1 MRWRH
6 WFRDEREQDIERE
19 IRGHLELEA
28 EDHREAG
35 LTPENATY
43 AARRAFGNRALVS
56 EDTRAVW
63 GTPSL
68 DALVQDLRYAIRT
81 MRRAPG
87 FAAIAVGSSALG
99 IGACSLIFAI
109 LNFAVLRPLPVDEP
123 GKLLSVSEVDRR
135 TGQAGGSLSYP
146 DFRDMRQARAF
157 EGLAASDPLL
167 PASIGSQGDP
177 QRQWGALVTA
187 NYFAVVKPGFAAGRG
202 FDPSRDD
209 TPGEPRV
216 VVLSHDLW
224 RTRFGSDP
232 GIVGR
237 SISINKRAATVIG
250 VTEAGFQGTDVGIVA
265 EFWIPFSMIDEI
277 GPRSGAISTNR
288 TRYWL
293 GAVARLRAGVD
304 VHAARA
310 ELGVMAGTLNTTFGR
325 DESRSFHL
333 EQAGQI
339 NPELRRTALTF
350 FWLFLGATFLVLL
363 TACANVANL
372 LLGRA
377 AARRREIAARMALGA
392 SRGRLLRQLLTESLV
407 LSLLG
412 GAGGWII
419 AAYGASLTRL
429 VRVPFA
435 WPLDLSIPLDYRVL
449 IFCLGLSLVT
459 GIVFGLVP
467 ALRATRP
474 DLVTDLKADAR
485 GIGGGNRFGLRNG
498 LVVAQ
503 MAICTLLLLC
513 TGLFLRSLQT
523 ARGIDVGLSN
533 RNMLMLA
540 FEPAMDHRP
549 DPQARQL
556 LRDILDRA
564 HAVAGVESAT
574 LTTGVPLTLIIDN
587 SRFIAEERAADPKS
601 PRVRTDIYGVGPRF
615 FETMGTALLAG
626 DVVRFDQGATGGIA
640 IVNDAFA
647 REAFPNQT
655 PLGRRFVGDGKRLEI
670 VGVVATAKSR
680 TIGEDPRPS
689 IYLPLLNDYSAEV
702 RRRVTLVVKT
712 RDAAATYAGPI
723 RDAIRR
729 ADPSLAVFD
738 VRTMESHLHDAL
750 LVPRLAGWL
759 SAIAGCIG
767 LAIAT
772 IGVYGVISFAVAR
785 RHREIGIR
793 LAVGAR
799 PRTVLMMILKQGL
812 TLALIGTGLGF
823 LAGLG
828 ATRFA
833 ASLLYGVNPTDP
845 LTFVAVPSFLMAVAL
860 VACLLPA
867 RAAARLD
874 PVEVLRSE

>member
-1 MRWRH
+1 
-6 WFRDEREQDIERE
+6 
-19 IRGHLELEA
+19 
-28 EDHREAG
+28 
-35 LTPENATY
+35 
-43 AARRAFGNRALVS
+43 
-56 EDTRAVW
+56 
-63 GTPSL
+63 
-68 DALVQDLRYAIRT
+68 
-81 MRRAPG
+81 
-87 FAAIAVGSSALG
+87 
-99 IGACSLIFAI
+99 
-109 LNFAVLRPLPVDEP
+109 
-123 GKLLSVSEVDRR
+123 
-135 TGQAGGSLSYP
+135 
-146 DFRDMRQARAF
+146 
-157 EGLAASDPLL
+157 
-167 PASIGSQGDP
+167 
-177 QRQWGALVTA
+177 
-187 NYFAVVKPGFAAGRG
+187 
-202 FDPSRDD
+202 
-209 TPGEPRV
+209 
-216 VVLSHDLW
+216 
-224 RTRFGSDP
+224 
-232 GIVGR
+232 
-237 SISINKRAATVIG
+237 
-250 VTEAGFQGTDVGIVA
+250 
-265 EFWIPFSMIDEI
+265 
-277 GPRSGAISTNR
+277 
-288 TRYWL
+288 
-293 GAVARLRAGVD
+293 
-304 VHAARA
+304 
-310 ELGVMAGTLNTTFGR
+310 
-325 DESRSFHL
+325 
-333 EQAGQI
+333 
-339 NPELRRTALTF
+339 
-350 FWLFLGATFLVLL
+350 
-363 TACANVANL
+363 
-372 LLGRA
+372 
-377 AARRREIAARMALGA
+377 MALGA

-523 ARGIDVGLSN
+523 ARGIDVGSSN

-601 PRVRTDIYGVGPRF
+601 PRVPADIYGVGPRF

-626 DVVRFDQGATGGIA
+626 DVVRFDQGATEGIA

-647 REAFPNQT
+647 RAAFPNQT
-655 PLGRRFVGDGKRLEI
+655 ALGRRFVGDGKRLEI

-723 RDAIRR
+723 REAIRR

-845 LTFVAVPSFLMAVAL
+845 LTFVAVPSCLMAVAL